1 MANAPDTD
9 MKVNALDHVNIIAD
23 DLIDTARFFV
33 EIFGLDVRD
42 GPEPLPPE
50 HVQWLYDDSGRAVF
64 HINSKNFRQAFQRET
79 QSGPTTGAIH
89 HVALDCSDHKAFIS
103 KLEANNIEYRLNEIP
118 SIDLKQLF
126 FSEPNGVLLELNFR
140 GE

>member
-1 MANAPDTD
+1 
-9 MKVNALDHVNIIAD
+9 MKLNALDHVNIITD
-23 DLIDTARFFV
+23 DLEGTARFFV
-33 EIFGLDVRD
+33 EMFDLDVRN

-50 HVQWLYDDSGRAVF
+50 LVQWLYDDSGRAIF
-64 HINSKNFRQAFQRET
+64 HINSKDMQQSFKRET

-89 HVALDCSDHKAFIS
+89 HVALDCSDHEAFIARL
-103 KLEANNIEYRLNEIP
+103 KAHGIDYRLNDIP
-118 SIDLKQLF
+118 SISLKQLF